1 MGVLE
6 RMAALY
12 RQNPDPDGVPS
23 SQVRPDA
30 SRPLVGEAPAESS
43 ADSAGT
49 PGEGQATA
57 TPAEATAPYLGSVDD
72 DVPQPTRREQCPH
85 IRNGKQCE
93 WAAGH
98 PPAPGA
104 AHSFA
109 PESLRRYL
117 EPTETEMRAD
127 AVTWAG
133 APSAV
138 ETADTRRPL
147 PEWSPEYKLRHALA
161 RPALAHQLVE
171 ALPTHLAV
179 ELAEVV
185 EGLFER
191 RMRVVEAAVV
201 AQTKE
206 VLARMREDA
215 EAKLQEVH
223 DERYRGNSRLS

>member
-1 MGVLE
+1 MGVIE
-6 RMAALY
+6 RWARMYRQTPNVDAMDRAGRLIAEDMAAGVEAGVEKARAGQAPAADML
-12 RQNPDPDGVPS
+12 RRIPRALISPERVPS
-23 SQVRPDA
+23 TQARPDA
-30 SRPLVGEAPAESS
+30 SRPPVGEAPA
-43 ADSAGT
+43 G
-49 PGEGQATA
+49 
-57 TPAEATAPYLGSVDD
+57 
-72 DVPQPTRREQCPH
+72 
-85 IRNGKQCE
+85 
-93 WAAGH
+93 
-98 PPAPGA
+98 
-104 AHSFA
+104 
-109 PESLRRYL
+109 LRRYL

-147 PEWSPEYKLRHALA
+147 PVWSPEYKLRHALA

-171 ALPTHLAV
+171 ALPVHLAV

-201 AQTKE
+201 AQTE
-206 VLARMREDA
+206 HVLARMREDA